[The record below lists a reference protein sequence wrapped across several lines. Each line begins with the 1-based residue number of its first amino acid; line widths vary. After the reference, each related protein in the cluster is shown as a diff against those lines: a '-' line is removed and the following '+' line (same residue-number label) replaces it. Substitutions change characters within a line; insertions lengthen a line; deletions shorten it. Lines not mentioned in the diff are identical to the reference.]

1 MDRDEHHA
9 RLCPASRVASAQ
21 AEVQRRRLSWC
32 CARKAATHHPPS
44 VPSHGL
50 NNTSF
55 FKGMMLANHD
65 IGSTELSTLHCT
77 SGVDAKRLQAKKQ
90 RDANCATKN
99 LFGGQTG
106 KASDI
111 LVEHANRKEKLSWTC
126 SCGLW

>member
-55 FKGMMLANHD
+55 FKGMMLANR
-65 IGSTELSTLHCT
+65 
-77 SGVDAKRLQAKKQ
+77 VDAKRLQAKKQ

>member
-1 MDRDEHHA
+1 MRPCVPRLGSA
-9 RLCPASRVASAQ
+9 RYRRKCSGGASPGVD
-21 AEVQRRRLSWC
+21 
-32 CARKAATHHPPS
+32 
-44 VPSHGL
+44 
-50 NNTSF
+50 
-55 FKGMMLANHD
+55 D
-65 IGSTELSTLHCT
+65 IASTELSTLHCT
-77 SGVDAKRLQAKKQ
+77 SGVDAKRLQVKKQ